1 MFSEISISLMPKV
14 GWTAMMLACR
24 EGHDRVV
31 KTLLKAQANADAQS
45 EVSCMLNIYIYS
57 VLHYSFVSLRMVK
70 PNNEL

>member
-1 MFSEISISLMPKV
+1 
-14 GWTAMMLACR
+14 MMLACR

-45 EVSCMLNIYIYS
+45 EVSCMLSIYIYS

>member
-1 MFSEISISLMPKV
+1 
-14 GWTAMMLACR
+14 MLACR

-45 EVSCMLNIYIYS
+45 EVSCMLNIYIYIYS
-57 VLHYSFVSLRMVK
+57 VLHYSFVSLCMVK